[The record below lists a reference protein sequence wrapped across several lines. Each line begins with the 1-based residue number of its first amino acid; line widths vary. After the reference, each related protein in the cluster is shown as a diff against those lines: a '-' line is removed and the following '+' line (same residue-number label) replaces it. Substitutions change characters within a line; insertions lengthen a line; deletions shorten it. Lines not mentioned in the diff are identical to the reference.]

1 MRRLLV
7 LAITV
12 GVGIPV
18 RSVEHAAA
26 LLRGS
31 LQPVIAEWAL
41 VLLVHLW
48 FTSLTDND
56 PVVHCALLLVVTVCE
71 PFLQLLQISVLQYLV
86 VVHHTGFSLPLYVAV
101 LVGLHLI
108 YAAALLTGTC
118 TVVCY
123 KLHPVDLERRVLEL
137 RIVPAGVELPVSVC
151 RSIWNVAWRIH
162 ITAVA
167 VSGTII
173 EDELSLFHFLTVTLG
188 TFGAISYRAVCRRH
202 RLCPAVLGLHPLVH
216 HDLRA
221 GLVAHHHIVQLMRSL
236 QKAAVSL
243 ADYLIWNPRPV
254 LWSLHK
260 YGLSPCAAYFGIF
273 MRHLWVFVQSVYS
286 AVHNRRLHLQHSVT
300 KLLTA
305 LLTGLC
311 LLVAKHHAFTE
322 KANTRSSTRQ
332 DVCVLL
338 MVTLAT
344 RYVHRVGYI

>member
-18 RSVEHAAA
+18 RSVEHAAD

-31 LQPVIAEWAL
+31 LQPVIAERAL

-56 PVVHCALLLVVTVCE
+56 PVVHCALILAVTVCE

-86 VVHHTGFSLPLYVAV
+86 VVHHTGFALPLYGSA

-108 YAAALLTGTC
+108 HAAALLPGTC
-118 TVVCY
+118 TAVCY
-123 KLHPVDLERRVLEL
+123 KLHPVDFERRVLEL

-173 EDELSLFHFLTVTLG
+173 EEELSLFHFLTATLG
-188 TFGAISYRAVCRRH
+188 TFGALSYRAVCGRR

-216 HDLRA
+216 HDLRTS
-221 GLVAHHHIVQLMRSL
+221 LVAHHHIGQLMRSSH
-236 QKAAVSL
+236 QTAFAF
-243 ADYLIWNPRPV
+243 ADYLIGNTRPV
-254 LWSLHK
+254 LLSLHK
-260 YGLSPCAAYFGIF
+260 YGLSPCASYFGIF
-273 MRHLWVFVQSVYS
+273 MRHLWVFVQAVYS
-286 AVHNRRLHLQHSVT
+286 AVHYRRSHLQHPVP
-300 KLLTA
+300 KFPAA
-305 LLTGLC
+305 LRT
-311 LLVAKHHAFTE
+311 
-322 KANTRSSTRQ
+322 
-332 DVCVLL
+332 
-338 MVTLAT
+338 
-344 RYVHRVGYI
+344 